1 MEKQKLI
8 CIGGPTGVGKT
19 ALAIEI
25 ANKFNGEI
33 ISCDSIAIYKGL
45 DIGSAK
51 PTVEEQKQAKHY
63 LIDIVEPND
72 EFSVAEYVENARKV
86 INDISSRGKMPIV
99 VGGTGLYMKCLL
111 YEMALGNSDKSIEI
125 REKYNK
131 FATENGNQAVYD
143 YLCSIDAESAKELHP
158 NDIKKV
164 IRAIEIF
171 ETTGKKKSQLKTE
184 VESKYDYLMIFLN
197 TDRKTLY
204 DRINLRVEKMIECG
218 LENEVKNLIKTYHLT
233 RENQSMEAIGYKE
246 FFDYFEN
253 KTNLQETIDL
263 IKLNSRHYAKRQI
276 TWFKKMPNVIEC
288 DYKLKDEIM
297 KKVENFLK

>member
-8 CIGGPTGVGKT
+8 CICGPTGVGKT

-99 VGGTGLYMKCLL
+99 VGGTGLYV
-111 YEMALGNSDKSIEI
+111 NSLIYNINFKETICNWEY
-125 REKYNK
+125 REKLQK
-131 FATENGNQAVYD
+131 E
-143 YLCSIDAESAKELHP
+143 AEH
-158 NDIKKV
+158 
-164 IRAIEIF
+164 RF
-171 ETTGKKKSQLKTE
+171 
-184 VESKYDYLMIFLN
+184 
-197 TDRKTLY
+197 
-204 DRINLRVEKMIECG
+204 
-218 LENEVKNLIKTYHLT
+218 
-233 RENQSMEAIGYKE
+233 
-246 FFDYFEN
+246 
-253 KTNLQETIDL
+253 
-263 IKLNSRHYAKRQI
+263 QI
-276 TWFKKMPNVIEC
+276 
-288 DYKLKDEIM
+288 
-297 KKVENFLK
+297 